1 LETRYCIFEKQ
12 EDEYDE
18 KRSRFIAEMYPIAS
32 EEEAKE
38 LITATKKKYYD
49 ARHHCYAYIIGYD
62 SNIKKSSDDG
72 EPSGTAGKPILEI
85 LESREVFNALI
96 IVTRYFGGIKL
107 GTGGL
112 TRAYREAARMVCDG
126 NTLSPVR
133 RGCRMEIT
141 LDYSM
146 GGTLSNYYRREG
158 IFIEDTI
165 YGEKQ
170 TIKAL
175 VPEELVGKLKKDLQN
190 MLGTEDLPEISEPVS
205 FCESAGNIV
214 FLEEK

>member
-1 LETRYCIFEKQ
+1 LETRYCIFEKH
-12 EDEYDE
+12 EEEYDE

-175 VPEELVGKLKKDLQN
+175 IPEELVGKLRKDLQN

-214 FLEEK
+214 FLEEN

>member
-1 LETRYCIFEKQ
+1 
-12 EDEYDE
+12 
-18 KRSRFIAEMYPIAS
+18 
-32 EEEAKE
+32 
-38 LITATKKKYYD
+38 
-49 ARHHCYAYIIGYD
+49 
-62 SNIKKSSDDG
+62 
-72 EPSGTAGKPILEI
+72 
-85 LESREVFNALI
+85 
-96 IVTRYFGGIKL
+96 
-107 GTGGL
+107 
-112 TRAYREAARMVCDG
+112 
-126 NTLSPVR
+126 
-133 RGCRMEIT
+133 MEIT